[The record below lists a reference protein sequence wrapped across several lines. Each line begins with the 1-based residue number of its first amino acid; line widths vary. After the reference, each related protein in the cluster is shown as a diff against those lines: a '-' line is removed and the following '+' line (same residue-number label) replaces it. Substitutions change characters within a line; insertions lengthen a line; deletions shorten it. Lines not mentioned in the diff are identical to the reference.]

1 MLHHLMI
8 PNKLLLKILIKLS
21 SKNLINSKYN
31 KSSPKK
37 INKIL
42 SKHTFMALQE
52 YHAPKPWLPKK
63 TLKYNLLSKTTK
75 VIFFYL
81 SRQNCKKWQDTREN
95 KRISLRRRNPNQ
107 PNPSLNQLSKVNLHQ
122 SNHPA
127 ISW

>member
-1 MLHHLMI
+1 VLHHLMI

-75 VIFFYL
+75 VSFYL

-95 KRISLRRRNPNQ
+95 QRVSLRRRNSNQ
-107 PNPSLNQLSKVNLHQ
+107 PHLSLNHLSKVNLYQ

-127 ISW
+127 ISR

>member
-1 MLHHLMI
+1 MQHHLMI

-42 SKHTFMALQE
+42 SKHTSMALQE

-75 VIFFYL
+75 VSFYL
-81 SRQNCKKWQDTREN
+81 SRQNCQKWQGTPKYQR
-95 KRISLRRRNPNQ
+95 RSLWRRNSNQ
-107 PNPSLNQLSKVNLHQ
+107 PHPSLNQLSKINLYQ
-122 SNHPA
+122 SNHSA
-127 ISW
+127 ISR